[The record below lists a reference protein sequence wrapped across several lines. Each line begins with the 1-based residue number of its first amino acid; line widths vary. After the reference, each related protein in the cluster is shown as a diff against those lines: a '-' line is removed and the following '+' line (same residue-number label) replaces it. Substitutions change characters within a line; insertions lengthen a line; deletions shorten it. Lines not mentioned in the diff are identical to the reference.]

1 MIIYNWADTIKLF
14 NIKGVIH
21 IGAHQCE
28 EADFYNS
35 ININDV
41 IWIDANPLRENVYKY
56 LVSDKDNIEFD
67 FNISNNTESSSIYTI
82 KMHSDEYPDIYYTNT
97 NKIKSITL
105 DSIYTKN
112 NIDPMKYNMWN
123 ICIQGSE
130 LNALRGGI
138 KNIESIDIIYT
149 KIYTKEL
156 YENNPIITDMDTFLI
171 QYNFERIL
179 TEYTTN
185 GWGNALYVKKI
196 LLISIK

>member
-28 EADFYNS
+28 EADFYKS

-41 IWIDANPLRENVYKY
+41 MWIDANPLRDNVYKY

-67 FNISNNTESSSIYTI
+67 FNISNNSESSSLYNI
-82 KMHSDEYPDIYYTNT
+82 KKHCDEYPDIYYTNT

-105 DSIYTKN
+105 DTIYTKN

-123 ICIQGSE
+123 ICVQGSE

-156 YENNPIITDMDTFLI
+156 YENNPIITDMDTFLT

-185 GWGNALYVKKI
+185 GWGNALYVKKKYC
-196 LLISIK
+196 L

>member
-1 MIIYNWADTIKLF
+1 
-14 NIKGVIH
+14 
-21 IGAHQCE
+21 
-28 EADFYNS
+28 
-35 ININDV
+35 
-41 IWIDANPLRENVYKY
+41 
-56 LVSDKDNIEFD
+56 
-67 FNISNNTESSSIYTI
+67 
-82 KMHSDEYPDIYYTNT
+82 MHSDEYPDIYYTNT

-149 KIYTKEL
+149 KIYIKEL

-185 GWGNALYVKKI
+185 GWGNALYVKKKYC
-196 LLISIK
+196 L

>member
-28 EADFYNS
+28 EADFYKS

-138 KNIESIDIIYT
+138 KNIENIDIIYT

-156 YENNPIITDMDTFLI
+156 YENNPIITDMDSFLI

-185 GWGNALYVKKI
+185 GWGNALYVKKKYC
-196 LLISIK
+196 L